1 MNPAQVR
8 TLLAA
13 VALALLG
20 TGLHEV
26 LSATPVQGPPSQD
39 TAIRTIGVLHGDRNQ
54 VFGRI
59 RDIEA
64 DESGNVLVLDDQNY
78 SVSWFGPEGTFRG
91 AVGREGGGPGEF
103 SEPVGMA
110 LAPDDRVYVL
120 DAGRPGVA
128 VFELA
133 AGGLA
138 YMRDFPV
145 PVFGS
150 DICLLDGEIAIL
162 GQVPS
167 EGLAGLTVHVMSLN
181 GQAVRSFGPLLRP
194 EIEAGNE
201 RFESLL
207 VSLANR
213 GRIHCTA
220 DLKVVTTSEQLG
232 IVRLFS
238 RTGELLLHHRVPGF
252 SPVTWE
258 ATRGGGLTMSV
269 DRTAAVAHTLTYVTE
284 YSPTEIILTVS
295 ESRVSS
301 LSQHD
306 LLTACVDPRT
316 GTGTAPKTADITL
329 AARVGGYVYGFA
341 NNPFPHVSIR
351 DMSGQR
357 DCTP

>member
-1 MNPAQVR
+1 MNPARVCA
-8 TLLAA
+8 LLAA
-13 VALALLG
+13 AALTLLG
-20 TGLHEV
+20 TGPHDA
-26 LSATPVQGPPSQD
+26 LSATASQGPPNQD
-39 TAIRTIGVLHGDRNQ
+39 TTVRTIGVLHGDRNQ

-64 DESGNVLVLDDQNY
+64 DTIGNVLVLDDQNY
-78 SVSWFGPEGTFRG
+78 SVSWFGPKGTFRG
-91 AVGREGGGPGEF
+91 SVGREGGGPGEF

-120 DAGRPGVA
+120 DAGRPRV
-128 VFELA
+128 VVLELA

-138 YMRDFPV
+138 YLRDFSV

-150 DICLLDGEIAIL
+150 DICLLGREIAIL

-167 EGLAGLTVHVMSLN
+167 EGLAGLAVHVMSLD

-194 EIEAGNE
+194 EIEAENE

-207 VSLANR
+207 VVLANR

-220 DLKVVTTSEQLG
+220 DHKVVTTSEQLG

-252 SPVTWE
+252 SPVLWE
-258 ATRGGGLTMSV
+258 ATGGGGLRMSV
-269 DRTAAVAHTLTYVTE
+269 DRTAAVAHALTYVTE
-284 YSPTEIILTVS
+284 YSPTEIVLTVS

-301 LSQHD
+301 MSQHD
-306 LLTACVDPRT
+306 LLVTSVDPRT
-316 GTGTAPKTADITL
+316 GTGTAPKTADMTL
-329 AARVGGYVYGFA
+329 AARVGGYVYGFV

-351 DMSGQR
+351 DVSGRR
-357 DCTP
+357 D